1 MQDNLCKSWKQLLN
15 DEFNKDYFEQLNTFL
30 DLEYKNESVFPPR
43 QRVFEAFNL
52 CPFEDVKVVIFGQD
66 PYHGEGQAH
75 GLAFSVQNQIKLPPS
90 LKNIFKEL
98 KTDLG
103 LEAPEHG
110 NLEKWAKEGVLLL
123 NSVLTVRK
131 SEAGSHRKAGW
142 EKLTDK
148 VVELLNDKDQSIVF
162 ILWGRDA
169 QKKGEKINKDKHLV
183 LECAHPSPFSV
194 RKFYGNRHF
203 SKANSFLKAQGLSE
217 IDWDLASK

>member
-169 QKKGEKINKDKHLV
+169 QKKGKKINKDKHLV

>member
-30 DLEYKNESVFPPR
+30 DLEYKNESIFPPR

-148 VVELLNDKDQSIVF
+148 VVELLNNKDQSIVF